1 MRIAL
6 LFCLI
11 LVLSVSAGVSADT
24 PYVVLQTNFGDI
36 VIELADNAPITTENF
51 LNYVNTGFYDGL
63 IFHRVIERFM
73 IQGGG
78 FDVNLTKKTPTYDPI
93 INESSNGL
101 KNDRGTIAMGQLRF
115 DPNSATSEFY
125 INHKNNDFLNLGD
138 PNVNPDNPYGYCVF
152 GEVIDGMDVVDT
164 IAALE
169 VEYINYN
176 FKSVPVVPP
185 GPVIFTAKAYET
197 YTPVIP
203 GDLDDDGNVN
213 IADFDILA
221 QQWDRCA
228 DSQEQKLTAV
238 SPRQA
243 DWFGYSVAADGDYA
257 LVGTIKDDDT
267 ARDSGSVLV
276 FQRAENDWTVQA
288 KLIDE
293 DGEDRDWFGF
303 SVSISGDYAAVGA
316 PARNEVATKS
326 GCAYVFARTGETWTK
341 CSKLTPPDGAADAW
355 FGYSVSISGDSAMVG
370 AVGDDEQGTKAGAV
384 YIFQPGD
391 PNWPMQQKI
400 TAEDAEADDK
410 FGFSVCI
417 NGDDAIVGA
426 IKDDDNGDDA
436 GAVYIL
442 HFDGENW
449 LQQQKLLASDGQAGN
464 WFGYSVSI
472 NDDYAAAGAIYDN
485 ENGTNSGSAYV
496 FKRYGQSWVEEAKLT
511 APDAAAEDKFG
522 YSVSVTGDSVIV
534 GARLDDDNGNASGS
548 AYLFSRKGLDWS
560 FGQKLTAS
568 DGAPGDWLGFSVAGS
583 EDYALVGAYS
593 SDTDAEDAGAAYIFN
608 LYQPQEPTG
617 DWCMDIEDLAI
628 VAANWLTQ

>member
-11 LVLSVSAGVSADT
+11 LVLSISAGVSADT

-36 VIELADNAPITTENF
+36 TVELFADNAPVTVANF
-51 LNYVNTGFYDGL
+51 LDYVNTGFYDGL
-63 IFHRVIERFM
+63 IFHRVIEDFM

-78 FDVNLTKKTPTYDPI
+78 FDPELVKHEPGDPI
-93 INESSNGL
+93 VNEFGRSNI
-101 KNDRGTIAMGQLRF
+101 RGTIAMAKLGG
-115 DPNSATSEFY
+115 DPNSATSQFF
-125 INHKNNDFLNLGD
+125 INLVDNSENL
-138 PNVNPDNPYGYCVF
+138 DNQNGGFTVF
-152 GEVIDGMDVVDT
+152 GEVIDGMDVVDE
-164 IAALE
+164 IALLPTGPSGGMS
-169 VEYINYN
+169 N
-176 FKSVPVVPP
+176 VPVVPP
-185 GPVIFTAKAYET
+185 GPVVYTARAYET
-197 YTPVIP
+197 YTPVVP

-213 IADFDILA
+213 ITDFDILA

-238 SPRQA
+238 SPRQS

-257 LVGTIKDDDT
+257 LVGTIKDDDS
-267 ARDSGSVLV
+267 AIDSGSVSV
-276 FQRAENDWTVQA
+276 FQRAETDWTAQA

-293 DGEDRDWFGF
+293 DGADRDWFGF
-303 SVSISGDYAAVGA
+303 SVSISGDYAVVGA
-316 PARNEVATKS
+316 PARNEAGTKS
-326 GCAYVFARTGETWTK
+326 GCAYIFARTGETWTK
-341 CSKLTPPDGAADAW
+341 RSKLTPPDAAADAW

-370 AVGDDEQGTKAGAV
+370 APGDNEKGTKAGAV

-417 NGDDAIVGA
+417 NGNDAIVGA
-426 IKDDDNGDDA
+426 IKDDDSGDDA

-442 HFDGENW
+442 HFDGQNW

-472 NDDYAAAGAIYDN
+472 DGDYAAAGAIYDN
-485 ENGTNSGSAYV
+485 ENGANSGSAYI
-496 FKRYGQSWVEEAKLT
+496 FKRYGQTWIEEAKLT
-511 APDAAAEDKFG
+511 ASDAAPGDKFG

-534 GARLDDDNGNASGS
+534 GARLDDDNGSASGS
-548 AYLFSRKGLDWS
+548 AYVFSRKGLDWS
-560 FGQKLTAS
+560 TEQKLTAS

-583 EDYALVGAYS
+583 DDYAIVGAYAG
-593 SDTDAEDAGAAYIFN
+593 DTGSEDSGAAYIFN
-608 LYQPQEPTG
+608 LYQPHEPTG
-617 DWCMDIEDLAI
+617 DGCTDIEDLAI
-628 VAANWLTQ
+628 IAANWLTQ

>member
-11 LVLSVSAGVSADT
+11 LVLSISADVSADT

-36 VIELADNAPITTENF
+36 TLELFAADAPGTVENF
-51 LNYVNTGFYDGL
+51 LKYVNTGFYDGL
-63 IFHRVIERFM
+63 IFHRVMKKFM

-78 FDVNLTKKTPTYDPI
+78 RDVNFIKKTPTYDPI
-93 INESSNGL
+93 INENYNGL
-101 KNDRGTIAMGQLRF
+101 KNDRGTIAMARTT
-115 DPNSATSEFY
+115 DPNSATSEFF

-138 PNVNPDNPYGYCVF
+138 PNVNPNDPFGYCVF
-152 GEVIDGMDVVDT
+152 GSVIDGMDVVDT
-164 IAALE
+164 IAALD
-169 VEYINYN
+169 VEQT
-176 FKSVPVVPP
+176 VPVVPP
-185 GPVIFTAKAYET
+185 GPVVFTAKAYET
-197 YTPVIP
+197 YTPVVP

-213 IADFDILA
+213 ITDFDILA

-238 SPRQA
+238 SPRGA

-267 ARDSGSVLV
+267 ARDSGSVSV
-276 FQRAENDWTVQA
+276 FQRGETDWTIQA

-293 DGEDRDWFGF
+293 NGADRDWFGF
-303 SVSISGDYAAVGA
+303 SVSISGNYAAVGA
-316 PARNEVATKS
+316 PGRNEAGTKS
-326 GCAYVFARTGETWTK
+326 GCAYIFARTGDTWTK
-341 CSKLTPPDGAADAW
+341 RSKLTPPDAAPDAW

-370 AVGDDEQGTKAGAV
+370 TPGDNEKGTKAGAV

-400 TAEDAEADDK
+400 TAEDAQADDK

-417 NGDDAIVGA
+417 NGDYAIVGA
-426 IKDDDNGDDA
+426 IKDDDSGDDA

-449 LQQQKLLASDGQAGN
+449 LQQQKLLPSDGQAGN

-472 NDDYAAAGAIYDN
+472 DGDYAAAGAIYDD
-485 ENGTNSGSAYV
+485 ENGANSGSAYI
-496 FKRYGQSWVEEAKLT
+496 FKRYGQTWIEEAKLT
-511 APDAAAEDKFG
+511 ASDAAPGDKFG
-522 YSVSVTGDSVIV
+522 YSVSVTGDTVIV
-534 GARLDDDNGNASGS
+534 GARLDDDNGSGSGS
-548 AYLFSRKGLDWS
+548 AYVFSRKGLDWS

-568 DGAPGDWLGFSVAGS
+568 DGAAGDWLGFSVAGS
-583 EDYALVGAYS
+583 DDYAIVGAYTG
-593 SDTDAEDAGAAYIFN
+593 DTGSEDSGAAYIFN

-617 DWCMDIEDLAI
+617 DGCMDIEDLAI
-628 VAANWLTQ
+628 VAANWLIQ